1 MADEL
6 YLKTGH
12 KKKVTERKTACYCRC
27 AYDGGSALSL
37 QIKNMKQELENLGVS
52 RDTTS
57 FYAEYGSGISTKR
70 KELVRMLTDVEK
82 GLIDKLYIKSFD
94 RLSRDHLMLIKIM
107 NFLEDH
113 NVELI
118 SIQEPEDNEPFKDVF
133 SSIKNVLSS
142 KRI

>member
-1 MADEL
+1 MVDEL
-6 YLKTGH
+6 YLKTERE
-12 KKKVTERKTACYCRC
+12 KKVTERKIACYCRC
-27 AYDGGSALSL
+27 AYDDGSALSL
-37 QIKNMKQELENLGVS
+37 QIKNMKRELENLGVS
-52 RDTTS
+52 RDTTT
-57 FYAEYGSGISTKR
+57 FYAEYGSGISSER

-82 GLIDKLYIKSFD
+82 GLIDKIYIKSFD
-94 RLSRDHLMLIKIM
+94 RLSRDYLMLIKIM